1 MIIVMTRAATRK
13 EVENVERRLKQLG
26 FDAHPI
32 QGVERIVIGAVG
44 GKKISFPTG
53 LETLPGV
60 ERVVPIMAPYK
71 LVSRES
77 RGGDSIIAVGGVS
90 IGGPQLAIMA
100 GPCAVES
107 REQLL
112 TVARQVKAAGAQ
124 ILRGGA
130 FKPRTSPYS
139 FRGLEKEGLEIL
151 AEAREETGLLI
162 VTEVLNPNEV
172 ELVAQYADIIQVG
185 ARNMQNFAL
194 LREVGQSGKP
204 VLLKRGL
211 AATVEEW
218 LMAAEYILLEKNYQ
232 VILCE
237 RGIRT
242 FESATRNTLDISAIP
257 MLKQLTHLPVVAD
270 PCHSSGNWRLA
281 MPLSMAAI
289 AAGADGLLIEV
300 HPKPAEAL
308 CDGPQSL
315 TPASFRELMEGVRR
329 VAAAVGRVL
338 PSCPENHPLVGRR

>member
-1 MIIVMTRAATRK
+1 M
-13 EVENVERRLKQLG
+13 ENVERRLKQLG

-77 RGGDSIIAVGGVS
+77 RGSDSIIAVGGVS

-172 ELVAQYADIIQVG
+172 ELVAQYADIRL
-185 ARNMQNFAL
+185 ASEYAKLCFAP
-194 LREVGQSGKP
+194 EGQSG
-204 VLLKRGL
+204 G
-211 AATVEEW
+211 
-218 LMAAEYILLEKNYQ
+218 
-232 VILCE
+232 
-237 RGIRT
+237 
-242 FESATRNTLDISAIP
+242 
-257 MLKQLTHLPVVAD
+257 
-270 PCHSSGNWRLA
+270 
-281 MPLSMAAI
+281 
-289 AAGADGLLIEV
+289 
-300 HPKPAEAL
+300 PAEARP
-308 CDGPQSL
+308 GGH
-315 TPASFRELMEGVRR
+315 RGR
-329 VAAAVGRVL
+329 VADGGGVYPAGEKL
-338 PSCPENHPLVGRR
+338 PGHSLRTGHPDL